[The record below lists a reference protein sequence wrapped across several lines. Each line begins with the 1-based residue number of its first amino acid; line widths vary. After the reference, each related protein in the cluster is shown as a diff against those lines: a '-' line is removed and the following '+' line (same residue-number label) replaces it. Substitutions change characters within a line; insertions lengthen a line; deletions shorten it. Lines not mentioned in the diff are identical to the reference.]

1 MKNIF
6 KKVGE
11 ALKETWEFLN
21 GKKTTIGMIMMITA
35 QGLQAFFPHA
45 LTPDQIDFIQAAGAA
60 VGGLGLLHKGAKTET
75 AHKLTHF
82 NKVK

>member
-1 MKNIF
+1 MKKILN
-6 KKVGE
+6 KAVE
-11 ALKETWEFLN
+11 TLKETWEFLN